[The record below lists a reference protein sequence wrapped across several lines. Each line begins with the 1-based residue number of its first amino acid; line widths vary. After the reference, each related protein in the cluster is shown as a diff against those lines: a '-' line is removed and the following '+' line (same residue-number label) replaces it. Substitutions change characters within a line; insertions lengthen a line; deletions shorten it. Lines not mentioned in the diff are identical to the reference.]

1 MPAVA
6 GQTPAGVTFHA
17 RLGVLDQAQRELW
30 PALAEV
36 PANFVL
42 YGGTALALRL
52 AHRASVDF
60 DFFTSEPLDSERLLR
75 LPLAKSADVL
85 QRQPDTLTLSV
96 TTSGPVKVSFFGGL
110 DFGRVGEPAR
120 TADGVTQV
128 ASTLDVFATKL
139 KVLLQR
145 VQVRDYQDLAAIL
158 RAGLA
163 LRDGLGAAATLFGRT
178 FPAVEAVKALGY
190 FQGDTARL
198 PAEDRHILTEAAADW
213 DYTLASV
220 PRRATTL
227 AC

>member
-17 RLGVLDQAQRELW
+17 RLE
-30 PALAEV
+30 
-36 PANFVL
+36 
-42 YGGTALALRL
+42 
-52 AHRASVDF
+52 
-60 DFFTSEPLDSERLLR
+60 
-75 LPLAKSADVL
+75 
-85 QRQPDTLTLSV
+85 
-96 TTSGPVKVSFFGGL
+96 
-110 DFGRVGEPAR
+110 
-120 TADGVTQV
+120 
-128 ASTLDVFATKL
+128 
-139 KVLLQR
+139 
-145 VQVRDYQDLAAIL
+145 
-158 RAGLA
+158 
-163 LRDGLGAAATLFGRT
+163 ATLFGRT